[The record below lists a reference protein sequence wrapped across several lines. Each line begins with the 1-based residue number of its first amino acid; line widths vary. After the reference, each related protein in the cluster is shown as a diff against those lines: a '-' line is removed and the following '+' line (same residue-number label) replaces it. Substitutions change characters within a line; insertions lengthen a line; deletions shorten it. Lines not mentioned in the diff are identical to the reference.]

1 MRLSLSQKEQTKMPN
16 IASVLKS
23 EIARV
28 ARKEVKGDMQEL
40 KKATAQYRSHIAA
53 LRRRITELEREMKR
67 LGKAASRAAPQAD
80 GDSEGR
86 DGRSGLRFSAKGLAA
101 QRQRLGLS
109 AAAMA
114 ALLGVSGQSIY
125 KWEEGKTRPRAS
137 QLPAIAAL
145 RKMGKREANARL
157 AALQR

>member
-1 MRLSLSQKEQTKMPN
+1 
-16 IASVLKS
+16 V
-23 EIARV
+23 
-28 ARKEVKGDMQEL
+28 
-40 KKATAQYRSHIAA
+40 
-53 LRRRITELEREMKR
+53 
-67 LGKAASRAAPQAD
+67 ASRPAPDRDD
-80 GDSEGR
+80 GGEGQ

-101 QRQRLGLS
+101 QRKRLGLS
-109 AAAMA
+109 AAAVA

>member
-1 MRLSLSQKEQTKMPN
+1 
-16 IASVLKS
+16 
-23 EIARV
+23 
-28 ARKEVKGDMQEL
+28 
-40 KKATAQYRSHIAA
+40 
-53 LRRRITELEREMKR
+53 
-67 LGKAASRAAPQAD
+67 
-80 GDSEGR
+80 
-86 DGRSGLRFSAKGLAA
+86 LRFSAKGLAA
-101 QRQRLGLS
+101 KRKRRDLS

>member
-1 MRLSLSQKEQTKMPN
+1 MPN

-53 LRRRITELEREMKR
+53 LRRRITELERDVKR
-67 LGKAASRAAPQAD
+67 LGKASTRQSPDRED
-80 GDSEGR
+80 GAQDT
-86 DGRSGLRFSAKGLAA
+86 DGRSGLRFSARGLAA
-101 QRQRLGLS
+101 QRKRLGLS
-109 AAAMA
+109 AAATA